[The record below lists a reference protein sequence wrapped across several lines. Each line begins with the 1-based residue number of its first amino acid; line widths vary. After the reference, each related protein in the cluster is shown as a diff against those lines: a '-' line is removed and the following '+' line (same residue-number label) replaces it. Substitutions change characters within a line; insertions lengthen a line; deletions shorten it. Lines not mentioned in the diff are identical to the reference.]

1 MALDK
6 SHLCRGPP
14 RTLEDVLICL
24 GHRQAGD
31 CRADVVPS
39 KLLVGLPA
47 HSSLMF
53 CAAQMS
59 AYIHPTP
66 PPPQTCW
73 EGITRHLGRRASK
86 VRGGDGLDGA
96 GCRGSSCPTGFQ
108 THLCWI
114 LLKFSASSSQEG
126 PMAGESCVGHP
137 AVLAPLRLP
146 PSLHLRPLS
155 ACLPGL
161 FRVWGREQPTSR
173 QRSNS

>member
-1 MALDK
+1 M
-6 SHLCRGPP
+6 
-14 RTLEDVLICL
+14 EDVLICL

-59 AYIHPTP
+59 AYIHPAP
-66 PPPQTCW
+66 PHLPPAPDM
-73 EGITRHLGRRASK
+73 LGGDHAAPRTESLQGP
-86 VRGGDGLDGA
+86 GGDGLDGA
-96 GCRGSSCPTGFQ
+96 GYRGSSCPTGFQ
-108 THLCWI
+108 THLCWV
-114 LLKFSASSSQEG
+114 LLKLSASSSQEG
-126 PMAGESCVGHP
+126 PMAGGSCVGHP